1 MQDEN
6 FIYDGY
12 QIAAFPDIADK
23 LAPKVGYL
31 PGHLPWYQGKK
42 LEALGVTIINK
53 ISLHT
58 CHIDRRLISGA
69 SPLASNEFGKLAA
82 RTLLEA
88 TRKKS

>member
-12 QIAAFPDIADK
+12 QVAAFPDIADK

-42 LEALGVTIINK
+42 LQALGVTIVNK
-53 ISLHT
+53 ISFHT

-69 SPLASNEFGKLAA
+69 SPPASNEFGKLAA
-82 RTLLEA
+82 KTLLEA